1 MRKVSKVVPSR
12 RKVRRVLKPW
22 VRKTIKVSKLVFK
35 GLFYIV
41 AAVAIIHLI
50 LCDGDSKEVINTS
63 SITNYSVME
72 VAVVNTEASNEE
84 SSKEEE
90 KVEEVVEEVKDV
102 KRTNYACSS
111 SSVKTYMNYKAITNK
126 SSIQWKY
133 ITNHMIVGDDGYLR
147 DEDGNIGVA
156 LGSHFGSI
164 GSKYEVVLD
173 TGITFNV
180 VKIEAKADRHVNNG
194 CQHKTDGSVIEFV
207 IDSSKMKKSSNGY
220 VWSGNFNNNPDFK
233 GKIKAMYKID

>member
-1 MRKVSKVVPSR
+1 MRKVSKVVPSH
-12 RKVRRVLKPW
+12 RKVKRVLKPW
-22 VRKTIKVSKLVFK
+22 VRNTIKISKLVSK
-35 GLFYIV
+35 GLFYLLSIYAIV
-41 AAVAIIHLI
+41 HLV
-50 LCDGDSKEVINTS
+50 LCDGNSKDTIDTTS
-63 SITNYSVME
+63 RVDYSITE
-72 VAVVNTEASNEE
+72 VAVVKAEASND
-84 SSKEEE
+84 KEI
-90 KVEEVVEEVKDV
+90 KVEETKAEVVEEVKEV

-126 SSIQWKY
+126 SSTQWKY
-133 ITNHMIVGDDGYLR
+133 ITNHMTVGDDGYLR
-147 DEDGNIGVA
+147 DKDGNIGVA
-156 LGSHFGSI
+156 LGSHFGPI

-180 VKIEAKADRHVNNG
+180 VKIEAKADQHVNNG

-220 VWSGNFNNNPDFK
+220 IWSGNFNNNPNFK